1 LKVRRPEYP
10 LRLPA
15 SLKDNPRALAV
26 QILNRVDEEQAF
38 AEPLLDAVL
47 SSGRPGSD
55 ADRGLLT
62 FLVYGTL
69 RMRGLL
75 DFLIDRFYQGKPH
88 ALQTGIRNI
97 LRVALFQ
104 TRFAEKIPVYAAVDE
119 AVNTTRGLFPGREK
133 LVNAI
138 LRNTLRGMAGVEYP
152 GLEADPAGH
161 ITVVHSHPRWL
172 VERWMD
178 GLGFEQTLALC
189 KADNEIPPLALR
201 VNLLKATRQDVMERL
216 ARAGHDVRPTVY
228 SPEGVILAKPPVA
241 LREMP
246 ELTGGLLYVQDEAS
260 QLVSRLLAPGKGE
273 RVLDLC
279 AGAGG
284 KTTHM
289 AALME
294 SEGEIAAADI
304 QTGKLEALEATAR
317 RWGITTVKT
326 AVVDAAS
333 AAGTAGLGL
342 FDRVLVDAPCSGL
355 GTLRRNPEIRWHL
368 TAQKLEEFPPLQKRI
383 LENAAACVK
392 GGGVLLYSTCSVM
405 PEENDGVVEAF
416 LEGHPDFVAA
426 RPPAGFPADV
436 IDAKGFLRTF
446 PHRHG
451 TDGFFGALLRRR

>member
-1 LKVRRPEYP
+1 M
-10 LRLPA
+10 RLPA
-15 SLKDNPRALAV
+15 SLKDNTRALAV
-26 QILNRVDEEQAF
+26 HILTRVDEEQAF

-88 ALQTGIRNI
+88 SLQTGIRNI

-104 TRFAEKIPVYAAVDE
+104 TRFAEKIPAYAAVDE

-138 LRNTLRGMAGVEYP
+138 LRNALRGMAGVEYP

-161 ITVVHSHPRWL
+161 IAVVHSHPRWL

-201 VNLLKATRQDVMERL
+201 VNFLRASRQDVMERL
-216 ARAGHDVRPTVY
+216 ARAGHDVRPTIY

-294 SEGEIAAADI
+294 NEGEIVAADI
-304 QTGKLEALEATAR
+304 QAGKLEALGATAR

-326 AVVDAAS
+326 AAVDAAS
-333 AAGTAGLGL
+333 AAATASLGL

-368 TAQKLEEFPPLQKRI
+368 TALKLEEFPPLQKRI

-392 GGGVLLYSTCSVM
+392 VGGVLLYSTCSVM

-416 LEGHPDFVAA
+416 LEGHPDFIPA

-436 IDAKGFLRTF
+436 IDAKGFLRTL
-446 PHRHG
+446 PHLHG